1 MGLKIKQPLL
11 DYNERTGEKLTQK
24 DLAKYADCS
33 EMTIVRLMKKPNKTI
48 STIKKLADKLGCKV
62 DDLIG

>member
-24 DLAKYADCS
+24 DLAKHADCS
-33 EMTIVRLMKKPNKTI
+33 EMTIVRLIKKPNKTI
-48 STIKKLADKLGCKV
+48 STIKKLVDKLGCKV